1 MSKLEDKIEILL
13 KQMTLEEKVSML
25 AGADA
30 WKTVGIDRLG
40 IPSITMQ
47 DGPNGVRIAVKE
59 IEDKTS
65 FCFPV
70 GICLSST
77 WNVDL
82 VFKIGESIAEE
93 ALHRGMDIIL
103 GPNVNII
110 RSPLNGRNFET
121 YSEDPYHTSRIGV
134 AFIKG
139 VQSRNIGTSIKHYV
153 CNNSEFQRMSISSEV
168 RERALREIYLP
179 AFKAAVEEADP
190 WTVMASYNKINGIFA
205 TENYYLLNE
214 ILKEEWGYKGYVVS
228 DWGAVHSTVPVGKVG
243 MDLEMPGPAK
253 FLDDKLVKAVNKG
266 EVSQEAIDDK
276 VRRILRIIYKSG
288 SFDNKKIPS
297 NKPLNNPE
305 HAKIARE
312 AASEGMVLLK
322 NQDKILPIEPKQ
334 IKKIAIIGP
343 NASKARIQG
352 GGSANVIPYYKISP
366 LEGIKNKLKIINP
379 SAEIVYEQGCKF
391 SEALEVLD
399 SQYLLSSDGK
409 TKGGLTVEFFS
420 NPDLHG
426 VPAVKKIINKMVF
439 GNNEFPSEIDLSNMS
454 FRMSGKLIAPET
466 GNYKFGLTSLG
477 LSRLFINE
485 KSVDNWENQIPGKRF
500 GGLVSQEK
508 IEEIHLESGKE
519 YNIIVEFQSRHPEY
533 GLLKIGFEIP
543 IKDDPLERAVQA
555 ATNADHVIVCLGL
568 SSNLESE
575 GFDRPHMN
583 LPELQTEL
591 IKKVVS
597 VNENT
602 IVLLNTGSP
611 IDMGDWID
619 SVKGIIQIWYPGQE
633 CGNAIADIIFGD
645 VNPSGKL
652 PETFPMKL
660 EDNPAFINYP
670 GENGKVYYG
679 EDIFVGYRYYDT
691 KMIDPLFPFGFGL
704 SYSEFEYSALKISSL
719 EINEDDELN
728 ISVDVKNI
736 GMMQGKEV
744 VQLYIQDEI
753 SSLVRPVK
761 ELKGFKKVDLKPG
774 ENKTVDFKINK
785 NHLSFYDPVKKKW
798 IAEMGVFKIMI
809 GSSSRDI
816 RLKGSFTLVAK

>member
-1 MSKLEDKIEILL
+1 MEDKIEILL

-47 DGPNGVRIAVKE
+47 DGPNGVRIAIQE
-59 IEDKTS
+59 IKDKTS

-214 ILKEEWGYKGYVVS
+214 ILKEEWGYKGFVVS
-228 DWGAVHSTVPVGKVG
+228 DWTAVHSTVPVGKVG

-253 FLDDKLVKAVNKG
+253 FLDEKLVKAVKNG

-297 NKPLNNPE
+297 DKPLNNPE

-312 AASEGMVLLK
+312 AATEGMVLLK
-322 NQDKILPIEPKQ
+322 NQNKILPIDPKRL
-334 IKKIAIIGP
+334 KKIAIIGP
-343 NASKARIQG
+343 SASIARIQG
-352 GGSANVIPYYKISP
+352 GGSAHVNPYYKISP
-366 LEGIKNKLKIINP
+366 LEGIKNKLKNVNP
-379 SAEIVYEQGCKF
+379 SAEIIFEQGCRL
-391 SEALEVLD
+391 SEELEVLD
-399 SQYLLSSDGK
+399 SQFLLSSDGK
-409 TKGGLTVEFFS
+409 TKGGLTIEFF
-420 NPDLHG
+420 NNLDLHG
-426 VPAVKKIINKMVF
+426 VPVVKKIMTTMQFRYTK
-439 GNNEFPSEIDLSNMS
+439 FPSEIDISNMS

-466 GNYKFGLTSLG
+466 GIYKFGLISLG
-477 LSRLFINE
+477 FSRLFING
-485 KSVDNWENQIPGKRF
+485 KSVDNWTNQIPGKRYK
-500 GGLVSQEK
+500 GLLSQEK
-508 IEEIHLESGKE
+508 IEEFHLEAGKE
-519 YNIIVEFQSRHPEY
+519 YNIKVEFQSRHPRN
-533 GLLKIGFEIP
+533 GSLKIGCEVP
-543 IKDDPLERAVQA
+543 IKPDPLERAIKA
-555 ATNADHVIVCLGL
+555 ASNADYVVVCVGL

-575 GFDRPHMN
+575 GFDRPHMS
-583 LPELQTEL
+583 LPEFQNEL
-591 IKKVVS
+591 IKKVTIA
-597 VNENT
+597 NENT
-602 IVLLNTGSP
+602 IVLLNTGAP
-611 IDMGDWID
+611 IDMRDWID
-619 SVKGIIQIWYPGQE
+619 SVKGVIQIWYPGQE

-660 EDNPAFINYP
+660 EDNPAYINYP

-704 SYSEFEYSALKISSL
+704 SYTEFEYSALKISSP
-719 EINEDDELN
+719 EINEDDDLN
-728 ISVDVKNI
+728 ISVDIKNV
-736 GMMQGKEV
+736 GMMEGKEV
-744 VQLYIQDEI
+744 IQLYIRDEI

-761 ELKGFKKVDLKPG
+761 ELKGFKKVNLKPG
-774 ENKTVDFKINK
+774 EKKTIDFKINK
-785 NHLSFYDPVKKKW
+785 QHLSFYDPVKKKW
-798 IAEMGVFKIMI
+798 IAEPGVFIIKV

-816 RLKGSFTLVAK
+816 HLKSSFTLVGK